1 MSDSALAD
9 NASLADDSDR
19 SVVLVVDDEPSICW
33 GFTQLLEK
41 QGHLVFSAASAEEGL
56 QLARQHQPAMVLLD
70 VRLPGQDGITALPEF
85 QQATDGAPVIVMTAF
100 GDLETAVQAVRKGA
114 TDYLTKP
121 FRLQDAAKA
130 CEEAL
135 ASHRASREADKSQS
149 PRADQRVSAL
159 IGRSPAMQQV
169 FRKIALVAESELSVL
184 ITGQTGT
191 GKELV
196 ASAIHRHSRRSQ
208 KPYMPIAPVALS
220 PSLLESEL
228 FGHVKGS
235 FTGASEERRGLFE
248 LADGGTVLLDEIG
261 ELPLSTQV
269 KLLRVLEQGQ
279 FNRVGDVRPRRCD
292 VRIIAATN
300 CDLHAD
306 AAKGSFRQDLLYRL
320 SAVHIHLPPLSERL
334 EDIPLLCEDFLLRI
348 GYPAEHCPIDA
359 ELAEALQ
366 RRPWQGNVR
375 ELRNSV
381 EHASVIAR
389 GRKLTIRDFPE
400 PQRDLR
406 SSAAVTNIERL
417 SQAIEGWTDAEL
429 RAGDESATNLH
440 RLFLQAVEPVFLQ
453 AVLRYTD
460 GNRAAAAKRLG
471 IDRGTLRERLRN
483 LD

>member
-1 MSDSALAD
+1 MNDSALTD
-9 NASLADDSDR
+9 TPSLANDSAR

-41 QGHLVFSAASAEEGL
+41 QGHLVLSAASAEEGL
-56 QLARQHQPAMVLLD
+56 QLARHHQPVMVLLD
-70 VRLPGQDGITALPEF
+70 VRLPGQDGIAALTEF
-85 QQATDGAPVIVMTAF
+85 QQVTDGAPVIVMTAF

-114 TDYLTKP
+114 SDYLTKP

-135 ASHRASREADKSQS
+135 ASYHASREVNTQKS
-149 PRADQRVSAL
+149 PGVDQRGSAL

-169 FRKIALVAESELSVL
+169 FRKIALIAESELSVL

-196 ASAIHRHSRRSQ
+196 ASAIHRHSRRNKQ
-208 KPYMPIAPVALS
+208 AYLPIAPVALS

-228 FGHVKGS
+228 FGHVKGA
-235 FTGASEERRGLFE
+235 FTGANEERRGLFE

-261 ELPLSTQV
+261 DLPLKIQV

-279 FNRVGDVRPRRCD
+279 FNRVGDIRPRRCD
-292 VRIIAATN
+292 VRVIAATN

-334 EDIPLLCEDFLLRI
+334 EDIPLLCEDFLLRM
-348 GYPAEHCPIDA
+348 GYPAEHCAIDA
-359 ELAEALQ
+359 RLTEALQ
-366 RRPWQGNVR
+366 KRPWQGNVR
-375 ELRNSV
+375 ELRNAV
-381 EHASVIAR
+381 EHAAVIAR
-389 GRKLTIRDFPE
+389 GRKLSIRDFPE

-406 SSAAVTNIERL
+406 PTAAASDSERL
-417 SQAIEGWTDAEL
+417 SQAIEHWTNAEL
-429 RAGDESATNLH
+429 QAGDESASDLH
-440 RLFLQAVEPVFLQ
+440 RLFLQAVEPVFLR

-471 IDRGTLRERLRN
+471 IDRGTLRERLR
-483 LD
+483 